1 MNPQAFQ
8 ELWPLGLY
16 LFLVLALVAGML
28 ILSALLG
35 QRSRAPSAQRPA
47 RDEPFES
54 GIVSI
59 GFGRFRV
66 SAHFYLVA
74 MLFVL
79 FDLEVVYII
88 AWAIAWDAVGWYG
101 YWGLLVF
108 VGILVAG
115 LVWEWRMGALEWHPG
130 GRTVP
135 EIQRPLQLRKG
146 GS

>member
-1 MNPQAFQ
+1 MQQQAFQ
-8 ELWPLGLY
+8 ELWPLGVY
-16 LFLVLALVAGML
+16 LLCVLALVGAML
-28 ILSALLG
+28 GVSWLLS
-35 QRSRAPSAQRPA
+35 QRPSSPDRAA
-47 RDEPFES
+47 RNEPFES
-54 GIVSI
+54 GILSI

-88 AWAIAWDAVGWYG
+88 AWAIAWDAVGWQG

-115 LVWEWRMGALEWHPG
+115 LAWEWRMGALEWHPG
-130 GRTVP
+130 GRRVP
-135 EIQRPLQLRKG
+135 PVKRPLRLREG
-146 GS
+146 GG